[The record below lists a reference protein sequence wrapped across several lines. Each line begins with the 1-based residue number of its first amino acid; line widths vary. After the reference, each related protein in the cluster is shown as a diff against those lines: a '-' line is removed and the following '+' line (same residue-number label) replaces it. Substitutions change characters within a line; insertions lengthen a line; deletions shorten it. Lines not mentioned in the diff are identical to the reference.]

1 MKSII
6 LIAVTVACLTGCLRD
21 SNRFIPWVML
31 LDMEVYLD
39 DKLVLHNSFQ
49 VAENTRAPFFWNC
62 SGDLPDYCDK
72 KLNKI
77 KPDKVNPLQATLSGK
92 VVIKIFRARSL
103 MTEAKLDGLTLKREN
118 ADSIKWHLT
127 QNEVERAK
135 KAAVYQTH
143 AEESKKRKLPACDP
157 VATAKWL
164 TSLYTLQEGKLTFCA
179 EDTDRLIGQIPI
191 AAKAK
196 VSSDGDGMTI
206 DQEGLLPVQ
215 YSDRAGYRSFF
226 FIHPLK
232 SRYFS
237 DDFVPYGKDVAV
249 EEDSSKFRTL
259 GQALYTYFTGLALQ
273 KPDHHRVEDVFGYPS
288 DHYIWEVG
296 GSTVFLKAYQGN
308 DSHGL
313 MLRVCSQETDPG
325 RAEIAR
331 QQSRIAGAKISAKK
345 EVFEGWGEPLLQITK
360 E

>member
-31 LDMEVYLD
+31 LDMKVYLD

-62 SGDLPDYCDK
+62 SGDVPDYCDK

-118 ADSIKWHLT
+118 TDSIKWHLT

-143 AEESKKRKLPACDP
+143 AEESKKRELPACDP

-179 EDTDRLIGQIPI
+179 EDTDRLIGQISI
-191 AAKAK
+191 AAKTK

-206 DQEGLLPVQ
+206 DQEGLLPV
-215 YSDRAGYRSFF
+215 
-226 FIHPLK
+226 
-232 SRYFS
+232 
-237 DDFVPYGKDVAV
+237 
-249 EEDSSKFRTL
+249 
-259 GQALYTYFTGLALQ
+259 
-273 KPDHHRVEDVFGYPS
+273 
-288 DHYIWEVG
+288 
-296 GSTVFLKAYQGN
+296 
-308 DSHGL
+308 
-313 MLRVCSQETDPG
+313 
-325 RAEIAR
+325 
-331 QQSRIAGAKISAKK
+331 
-345 EVFEGWGEPLLQITK
+345 
-360 E
+360 